1 MVPHNKKVLFVVFSS
16 AVQFKFLEELRFLLL
31 AVAVSSA
38 DDTQEDRMRDN
49 LLTGE
54 GGWERAK
61 SYDGEKA

>member
-1 MVPHNKKVLFVVFSS
+1 MYYTEDQDFSS
-16 AVQFKFLEELRFLLL
+16 SYDL
-31 AVAVSSA
+31 APPPPLFPSVSSA